1 METPGD
7 LTTLKLGKKKE
18 PFTHWGPLPLKADGT
33 SWPPNV
39 MTTELTSLKPCGAIE
54 LNSSNLLDFSFGHCT
69 NARTYICQRPDVL
82 YKHITTPTTWPKALE
97 HCESW
102 GGSLASVHSE

>member
-18 PFTHWGPLPLKADGT
+18 PFTHWGTLPLKADGT
-33 SWPPNV
+33 SWPINV
-39 MTTELTSLKPCGAIE
+39 FTLFLTNLEPCGVII
-54 LNSSNLLDFSFGHCT
+54 LNSDYLLDFSFRDCT
-69 NARTYICQRPDVL
+69 NTSNYICQRPDVL